1 MMKIYMIYMY
11 HDNCGGWG
19 CCDVSYYRLVL
30 ANNKEE
36 AKQVLI
42 DFEKPMCDE
51 QSIETELVKIE
62 ELDIK
67 SIFRKRKPRLIF

>member
-1 MMKIYMIYMY
+1 MY

-19 CCDVSYYRLVL
+19 CCDVSYCRLVL

-42 DFEKPMCDE
+42 DFEKPIRDE